1 MSENLQGA
9 LPEGSLPAGQ
19 TTPQPRG
26 RMSALQKREAL
37 TGWLFL
43 TPSTIAFLI
52 FTIFAVAVAFWLG
65 FQEWDLLSPPKFV
78 GLENYRKALTGD
90 PNFRRTLYNTFYFA
104 VGLVPLIVATSLGLA
119 VAVNRQLKGISFF
132 RAALYM
138 PTVTSTVAISIVWIW
153 LYNPSFG
160 LINWLWGS
168 LGVANPPHWLE
179 NTLWAKPAMIAMTVW
194 QECGYYM
201 IIFLAGLQTIPDH
214 LYEAADM
221 DGASGWQKFWRI
233 TLPLLSPTTFLVTV
247 MKTIYSFQI
256 FEQVYVMTM
265 GKPAGTTETIVYFIY
280 MNGFQW
286 FKMGYAA
293 AAAWVLFVIIFS
305 LTLIQFRFQKNWV
318 HYE

>member
-1 MSENLQGA
+1 
-9 LPEGSLPAGQ
+9 
-19 TTPQPRG
+19 
-26 RMSALQKREAL
+26 
-37 TGWLFL
+37 
-43 TPSTIAFLI
+43 
-52 FTIFAVAVAFWLG
+52 
-65 FQEWDLLSPPKFV
+65 
-78 GLENYRKALTGD
+78 
-90 PNFRRTLYNTFYFA
+90 
-104 VGLVPLIVATSLGLA
+104 ATSLGLA
-119 VAVNRQLKGISFF
+119 IAVNRQLKGISFF
-132 RAALYM
+132 RTALYM

-160 LINWLWGS
+160 LINWFLGS

-179 NTLWAKPAMIAMTVW
+179 TTFWAKPAMIVMTVW

-214 LYEAADM
+214 LYEAADI
-221 DGASGWQKFWRI
+221 DGASVWQKFWRI

-247 MKTIYSFQI
+247 MKTIYAFQI
-256 FEQVYVMTM
+256 FEQVYVMTQ

-280 MNGFQW
+280 MNGFRW

-293 AAAWVLFVIIFS
+293 AAAWILFVIIFT